1 MCVIGKEITFA
12 DMEPDERVLAQFKA
26 RGDNQIASLEM
37 LAIAMGMSLF
47 TFSALSVVGAF
58 ENLVQD
64 SQPSQSSCGDAT
76 W

>member
-47 TFSALSVVGAF
+47 TFSAL
-58 ENLVQD
+58 
-64 SQPSQSSCGDAT
+64 
-76 W
+76 